1 MNERNS
7 LIKTKKVENNYK
19 VTLFDIPD
27 VAIFFMDYEYNEMK
41 NKEAYLKL
49 LMTDFNM
56 LEIDILNI
64 MSEYIEDTNSKNII
78 LSTGKMWDLDCMII
92 NNGNIYAKINT
103 KWDDLNVIIPILEA
117 VDENVSLP
125 IEIGRDIIYVSKNIT
140 LNEGSAN
147 VIFKDPKAIDDAYV
161 VLTSMY
167 FARLLRQPDVTV
179 TVQLKRTYELQ
190 PSYIKTAKLLQD
202 KCRKFDKVFCK
213 RLLYFAKER
222 GHYSG
227 DVENIKYAPQLYV
240 LTEVTIDKDSN
251 AWISVMSLWDEEVT
265 VKICNKGKLL
275 EFNDMEVI
283 GSKTGYL
290 I

>member
-1 MNERNS
+1 MRN
-7 LIKTKKVENNYK
+7 LIETKKVENSYV
-19 VTLFDIPD
+19 VTLFDIQD
-27 VAIFFMDYEYNEMK
+27 VTIFFIDYEYNEMK
-41 NKEAYLKL
+41 NKEAYMKL
-49 LMTDFNM
+49 LIMDSNE
-56 LEIDILNI
+56 LEISILNI
-64 MSEYIEDTNSKNII
+64 MSEYIEDTNSKNMI

-103 KWDDLNVIIPILEA
+103 RWDDLNVIIPILETEA
-117 VDENVSLP
+117 QNRSLP
-125 IEIGRDIIYVSKNIT
+125 IDIGRDIIYVSKKIS
-140 LNEGSAN
+140 LSEGSAN

-167 FARLLRQPDVTV
+167 FARLLRQPDVDV
-179 TVQLKRTYELQ
+179 KVQLKRTYDLQ

-213 RLLYFAKER
+213 RLLYYAKER

-227 DVENIKYAPQLYV
+227 DIENIKYTPQLYV

-275 EFNDMEVI
+275 EYDDMEII

>member
-103 KWDDLNVIIPILEA
+103 RWDDLNVIIPILEA

-179 TVQLKRTYELQ
+179 VVQLKRTYELQ

-213 RLLYFAKER
+213 RLLYYAKER

-227 DVENIKYAPQLYV
+227 DIENIKYTPQLYV

>member
-1 MNERNS
+1 MNNNI
-7 LIKTKKVENNYK
+7 IKTSKVQNNYK
-19 VTLFDIPD
+19 VTLFDIQD
-27 VAIFFMDYEYNEMK
+27 VAIFFVDYDFNEMK
-41 NKEAYLKL
+41 NKEAYVKL
-49 LMTDFNM
+49 LMMDSNE
-56 LEIDILNI
+56 LEISILNI
-64 MSEYIEDTNSKNII
+64 MSEYIEDTNGKNMI
-78 LSTGKMWDLDCMII
+78 LSTGKMWDLDCMLI
-92 NNGNIYAKINT
+92 NNGSIYAKINT
-103 KWDDLNVIIPILEA
+103 KWDDLNVIIPILETEA
-117 VDENVSLP
+117 QNKSLP
-125 IEIGRDIIYVSKNIT
+125 IDIGRDIIYVSKKIS
-140 LNEGSAN
+140 LSEGSAN

-167 FARLLRQPDVTV
+167 FARLLRQPDVDV
-179 TVQLKRTYELQ
+179 KVQLKRTYDLQ

-213 RLLYFAKER
+213 RLLYYAKER

-227 DVENIKYAPQLYV
+227 DIENIKYTPQLYV

-251 AWISVMSLWDEEVT
+251 AWISVLSLWDEEVT

-275 EFNDMEVI
+275 EYDDMEII